1 MPIVDLERI
10 KMSVVKPAGVDDLS
24 GEDISVKEM
33 RMYGPESF
41 LVLNILKRLI
51 CKRNFACL

>member
-1 MPIVDLERI
+1 MG
-10 KMSVVKPAGVDDLS
+10 VVKSTGVDDLS

-33 RMYGPESF
+33 GMYGPESF

-51 CKRNFACL
+51 RKRNLA